1 MRSTGEL
8 WLDWL
13 QSNCVFNNLQIKLIW
28 FKHICVMTHKMKIYV
43 GFGIVVHQVNKNTSK
58 FELYCQ

>member
-1 MRSTGEL
+1 
-8 WLDWL
+8 
-13 QSNCVFNNLQIKLIW
+13 
-28 FKHICVMTHKMKIYV
+28 MTHKMKIYV